1 MEMREYFKMF
11 REEICSNCTNKD
23 CENGKGAHI
32 CCYKDEICVRCTDY
46 KKKKT
51 NIKGYIEPEDR
62 TENYKKMVI
71 HL

>member
-23 CENGKGAHI
+23 CENGKGIHI
-32 CCYKDEICVRCTDY
+32 SCYKNSIYVRCTDY

-51 NIKGYIEPEDR
+51 NIGPENR
-62 TENYKKMVI
+62 TENYKKSFRIV
-71 HL
+71 LF